1 MFPDVY
7 ALEFKCHNALKYN
20 AYFLSSHV
28 KAQMIKD
35 GITNISD
42 VDWQI
47 YIIYHV
53 LGDTNISKECIYNFV
68 NEVNMTS
75 MQYVVNAEQD
85 IVVKIRKKY
94 SKPHSC
100 LSEKDVK
107 SGFITPSHFK
117 NRR

>member
-1 MFPDVY
+1 
-7 ALEFKCHNALKYN
+7 
-20 AYFLSSHV
+20 
-28 KAQMIKD
+28 MIKD

-107 SGFITPSHFK
+107 SGFRTPSHFK